1 MDYYMRCFVDYN
13 GDGEWTTGEYDQG
26 RAPEQVYYYPQPIP
40 LKAKWEVNQ
49 DWNLNSVPAM
59 KQKPAKL
66 IKQKPDKEKKIRER
80 NKEREAQMGKKK
92 KS

>member
-1 MDYYMRCFVDYN
+1 
-13 GDGEWTTGEYDQG
+13 
-26 RAPEQVYYYPQPIP
+26 
-40 LKAKWEVNQ
+40 
-49 DWNLNSVPAM
+49 M
-59 KQKPAKL
+59 KQKPVKL